1 MNLILNISFIFSYT
15 KYNRTQNLGDMNF
28 RGVVTGLTSDDINFK
43 EFPSKNG
50 RTFPTFWQ
58 IACPN
63 NIFIGFYAEHRKS
76 QQNFELMISLPYK
89 CVTTV
94 MAIGHG

>member
-50 RTFPTFWQ
+50 RQ
-58 IACPN
+58 ALL
-63 NIFIGFYAEHRKS
+63 YS
-76 QQNFELMISLPYK
+76 YMLMIN
-89 CVTTV
+89 
-94 MAIGHG
+94 

>member
-1 MNLILNISFIFSYT
+1 M

-63 NIFIGFYAEHRKS
+63 NIFIGFYAGHRKS